1 MAKTVSL
8 VLGSGGA
15 RGLVHVGII
24 RWLIEHGYQIK
35 SISGCSIGALIGGVY
50 AAGKLDEFEEWVT
63 SIDQSDMAMML
74 DFSWQSSGIFKGD
87 KIIDTLR
94 GLIGE
99 ISIEELPIPYT
110 AVAANVADEKEVW
123 LQSGSLFDAIRA
135 SISLP
140 LFFTPHVINGGA
152 LIDGGVLNPVPIA
165 PTFGDKTDFTLAVN
179 LGGEPEIVQQEVI
192 PVSLPTKESNLHEKV
207 VHFIDNLGSSVK
219 SKMSFNFAAYD
230 IANQAFDA
238 MQSTIARQKLAA
250 YPADITLEIPRN
262 ACGTLEFDRSQEMI
276 DRGYHLAQA
285 KLGNRL

>member
-1 MAKTVSL
+1 MVKTVSL

-99 ISIEELPIPYT
+99 ISIEDLPIPYT

-140 LFFTPHVINGGA
+140 LFFTPHVINGEV

-165 PTFGDKTDFTLAVN
+165 PTFSDNTDFTLAVN
-179 LGGEPEIVQQEVI
+179 LGGEPEMLQQEVI

>member
-1 MAKTVSL
+1 MEKTISL

-24 RWLIEHGYQIK
+24 RWLIEHGYQIR

-87 KIIDTLR
+87 KIIETLR

-140 LFFTPHVINGGA
+140 LFFTPHVINGEA

-179 LGGEPEIVQQEVI
+179 LGGEPEIVQQEVT

>member
-1 MAKTVSL
+1 MAKTISL

-24 RWLIEHGYQIK
+24 RWLIEHGYEIK

-99 ISIEELPIPYT
+99 ISIEDLPIPYT

-140 LFFTPHVINGGA
+140 LFFTPHVINGEA

-179 LGGEPEIVQQEVI
+179 LGGEPEILQQEVI

-250 YPADITLEIPRN
+250 YPADITLEPPRN

-285 KLGNRL
+285 KLGSRL

>member
-1 MAKTVSL
+1 MAKTISL

-74 DFSWQSSGIFKGD
+74 DFSWQSSGMFKGD

-99 ISIEELPIPYT
+99 ISIEDLPIPYT

-140 LFFTPHVINGGA
+140 LFFTPHVINGEE

-165 PTFGDKTDFTLAVN
+165 PTFGDNTDFTLAVN
-179 LGGEPEIVQQEVI
+179 LGGEPEMLQQEVI

-250 YPADITLEIPRN
+250 YPADITLELPRN

>member
-1 MAKTVSL
+1 MAKTISL

-99 ISIEELPIPYT
+99 ISIEDLPIPYT
-110 AVAANVADEKEVW
+110 AVAANVAEEKEVW

-140 LFFTPHVINGGA
+140 LFFTPHVINGEV

-165 PTFGDKTDFTLAVN
+165 PTFSDKTDFTLAVN
-179 LGGEPEIVQQEVI
+179 LGGEPEILQQEVI

-207 VHFIDNLGSSVK
+207 VHFIDNLGNSVK

>member
-1 MAKTVSL
+1 MAKTISL

-15 RGLVHVGII
+15 RGLVHVGVI

-63 SIDQSDMAMML
+63 SIDQGDMAMLL
-74 DFSWQSSGIFKGD
+74 DFSWQSSGMFKGD

-99 ISIEELPIPYT
+99 ISIEDLPIPYT

-140 LFFTPHVINGGA
+140 LFLTPHVINGEV

-165 PTFGDKTDFTLAVN
+165 PTFGDNTDFTLAVN
-179 LGGEPEIVQQEVI
+179 LGGEPEMVKQEVI

-219 SKMSFNFAAYD
+219 SKMSFNFAFYD

>member
-1 MAKTVSL
+1 MEKTISL

-99 ISIEELPIPYT
+99 ISIEDLPIPYT

-140 LFFTPHVINGGA
+140 LFFTPHVINGEA

-179 LGGEPEIVQQEVI
+179 LGGEPEMLQQEVT

-250 YPADITLEIPRN
+250 YPADITLEVPRN

>member
-1 MAKTVSL
+1 MAKTISL

-24 RWLIEHGYQIK
+24 RWLIEHGFQIK

-74 DFSWQSSGIFKGD
+74 DFSWQSSGMFKGD

-94 GLIGE
+94 ELIGE
-99 ISIEELPIPYT
+99 ISIEDLPIPYT

-140 LFFTPHVINGGA
+140 LFFTPHVINGEV

-165 PTFGDKTDFTLAVN
+165 PTFSDKTDFTLAVN
-179 LGGEPEIVQQEVI
+179 LGGEPEMLQQEVI

-285 KLGNRL
+285 NLGNRL